1 MSIGEKIKKLRKLKG
16 LTQEELANKCGLSKN
31 GLWNYENNK
40 RKPNTEILER
50 IATALEVNFL
60 ELIMG
65 KTTLTNMLFLFCSVN
80 FDQEYINNVVGI
92 DFSLFQTCFENDE
105 DLPEDDLIKLINT
118 IYQDDPSEFL
128 RFFHN
133 NFDFIKKH
141 NNVLKFCRK
150 KKRSAESKIFESFNK
165 SMNSDDPITYGEA
178 ISKIPTY
185 TLDFKKMFYEY
196 IQFNYESNF
205 DDISVEDKLTNSE
218 LHYLYKK
225 SVEYI
230 DLLTEKMKS
239 EKKIAKL
246 NNSLNNKEGE

>member
-1 MSIGEKIKKLRKLKG
+1 MSIGEKIKKFRKLKG

-40 RKPNTEILER
+40 RKPNTEILDR
-50 IATALEVNFL
+50 IATALDINFL

-65 KTTLTNMLFLFCSVN
+65 KATLTNRLFLFCSIK
-80 FDQEYINNVVGI
+80 FGLEYISNIVGI
-92 DFSLFQTCFENDE
+92 DSRYFQTCFENDE
-105 DLPEDDLIKLINT
+105 DLPEDDLIKLVNA
-118 IYQDDPSEFL
+118 IYQDDSSEFL

-133 NFDFIKKH
+133 NFDLIEKY
-141 NNVLKFCRK
+141 NNVSKFCEK

-205 DDISVEDKLTNSE
+205 DNISVEDKLTSSE

-230 DLLTEKMKS
+230 DLLTEKMKN

-246 NNSLNNKEGE
+246 NNSLNKKEGE